1 MDKLRFGVAYYD
13 EYMPYERL
21 EEDIRL
27 MKESGINTVR
37 IAESTW
43 STHEPKP
50 GVFNFSSVDK
60 VLDAMYKAD
69 IDVIIGTPTYAIPSW
84 MVEKHPEVLAYTQDG
99 KGEYGRRQNM
109 DITHPTFL
117 FYAERIIKSL
127 ISHVSNHPAVIGYQI
142 DNETKHYGT
151 LGPNV
156 QHEFVKYLKDEF
168 ENLEEL
174 NKKFGLNYWS
184 NRVNDWED
192 FPSTIGTIN
201 GSLGSVF
208 AKFQRK
214 LVTNFLNW
222 QIDIVKELK
231 KDNQFITHNF
241 DFEWRNYSYGLQPDV
256 DHFEASKNFD
266 YTGVDI
272 YHPSQHELTGTEI
285 SFGGDVARSTKHKN
299 YLVLESQAQ
308 AFTHWTPYPNQLK
321 LQAMSHLASGANMLA
336 YWHWHSIHNSF
347 ETYWKGVLSH
357 DFKPNYI
364 FDEAKE
370 IGKAF
375 KTLSKDLTN
384 ASKNNKVAILV
395 SNEALTSLDWFK
407 LSMDSTINYNDILRR
422 YYDSLYNLNVET
434 DIISVSNLPDL
445 KKYNLIVIPALYS
458 VSNETIDIINH
469 YIKTGGNVLYTFK
482 GGFADENVQVR
493 HDQNTNRVL
502 ESAGIH
508 YNVFVKPFEV
518 SLKGNIW
525 EAPTDAD
532 VSEWMELIEAEDAEV
547 LMYYDHPEWGNYSA
561 ITKNKY
567 GEGIAYYVGCYLD
580 HKSTQLIIEQIL
592 NELDLASEFKYQFPL
607 IHKKLNTKENE
618 AIHFFFNYSGKS
630 HDFRLPFKKGK
641 NLLTDEILNYKDSI
655 SIDKWQSI
663 IVKMI
668 N

>member
-27 MKESGINTVR
+27 MKEAGINTVR

-43 STHEPKP
+43 STHEPRP
-50 GVFNFSSVDK
+50 GVFDFTSVDK
-60 VLDAMYKAD
+60 VLDAMHEAE

-84 MVEKHPEVLAYTQDG
+84 MVKKHPEVLAYTQEG

-117 FYAERIIKSL
+117 FYAERMIRNL

-151 LGPNV
+151 IGPNV

-168 ENLEEL
+168 KNLEEL
-174 NKKFGLNYWS
+174 NSKFGLNYWS

-201 GSLGSVF
+201 GSLGSAF

-214 LVTNFLNW
+214 LVTDFLNW
-222 QIDIVKELK
+222 QIDIVKEIK
-231 KDNQFITHNF
+231 KDNHFITHNF
-241 DFEWRNYSYGLQPDV
+241 DFDWRGYSYGLQPEV

-285 SFGGDVARSTKHKN
+285 SFGGDVARSTKHQN

-308 AFTHWTPYPNQLK
+308 AFTHWTPYPDQLK

-364 FDEAKE
+364 YDEAKE
-370 IGKAF
+370 IGEAF
-375 KTLSKDLTN
+375 KRLSPELTN
-384 ASKNNKVAILV
+384 STKENKVAILV

-434 DIISVSNLPDL
+434 DIISVSNLPNL
-445 KKYNLIVIPALYS
+445 NKYNLIVVPALYS
-458 VSNETIDIINH
+458 VSNQTIETINQ
-469 YIKTGGNVLYTFK
+469 YIELGGNVLYTFK
-482 GGFADENVQVR
+482 GGFADEHVQVR
-493 HDQNTNRVL
+493 HDQNPNRVL

-508 YNVFVKPFEV
+508 YNVFVKPHEV
-518 SLKGNIW
+518 SLKSNVW
-525 EAPTDAD
+525 EAPADAN
-532 VSEWMELIEAEDAEV
+532 VNEWMELIEAEDAEV
-547 LMYYDHPEWGNYSA
+547 LMYYDHPEWDKYAAVTRNQ
-561 ITKNKY
+561 Y
-567 GEGIAYYVGCYLD
+567 GEGNVYYVGCYLD
-580 HKSTQLIIEQIL
+580 HSSTQSLAEQIL
-592 NELDLASEFKYQFPL
+592 DELDLKSEFNYQFPL
-607 IHKKLNTKENE
+607 IHKKMITSEKE
-618 AIHFFFNYSGKS
+618 AIHFFFNYSGRS
-630 HDFRLPFKKGK
+630 QDFDLPFKKGV
-641 NLLTDEILNYKDSI
+641 NSLTDEILTDEDKV
-655 SIDKWQSI
+655 SIDKWQSL
-663 IVKMI
+663 IVKVSD
-668 N
+668 